1 MADESTQ
8 AQAAESNEAT
18 VDTTA
23 AETASTEAT
32 NQQTEA
38 QAPTL
43 EDASLDDL
51 DALASQ
57 FALDEEKPETPK
69 ETPEPPK
76 QEAESEEEESQ
87 EAEETAEEVEEEEAA
102 EEQKPKVA
110 NRIRLTDLKD
120 QDKALVSTAVQMVK
134 DGLAGSIPEAI
145 AKLSGQPQ
153 AKATE
158 RAPQEQEPQ
167 EQEPSRTDAIKAEI
181 LEIKAALKEAKDAFD
196 GDREMDLLEALADAK
211 AELRLEDFKSEQ
223 AQQQE
228 QQQALTSYERE
239 YADARE
245 TVKQLYPDGENP
257 ESEFAQALR
266 AEIAR
271 KEQVNPEFFNDP
283 QYPVDL
289 ASKVA
294 ARLGIAPATAKTAPA
309 AKAPQA
315 KQSTSVPV
323 PKVAARPASPV
334 VGGNATTNPDAASI
348 GKMLDSLSAEDL
360 DAVAEALR

>member
-1 MADESTQ
+1 MADETTQ

-57 FALDEEKPETPK
+57 FALDEEKPETP
-69 ETPEPPK
+69 EPPK
-76 QEAESEEEESQ
+76 QEAESEEEEPQ
-87 EAEETAEEVEEEEAA
+87 ETEETDEDEEEEAA

-158 RAPQEQEPQ
+158 QAQQEQEPQ
-167 EQEPSRTDAIKAEI
+167 EQQPSRTDAIKSEI
-181 LEIKAALKEAKDAFD
+181 LEIKAALKEAKDAFE

-211 AELRLEDFKSEQ
+211 AELRLEEFKSEQ

-228 QQQALTSYERE
+228 QQQALTTYERE

-334 VGGNATTNPDAASI
+334 VGGNATTNPDATSI
-348 GKMLDSLSAEDL
+348 GKMLESLNADDL